1 MKLAIDIISTAQAM
15 NANGINVGTS
25 GNVSART
32 KTGMLITPSS
42 MDYQHLTPDDIVA
55 MDFDTTWFATSNLRP
70 SSEWRLHLDILNR
83 RPDVNAI
90 VHTHSTYAT
99 ALSTHRRGIP
109 AFHYMVAVAGGHDI
123 RCAPYATFGGQEL
136 SDNAVAALEGRKACL
151 LANHGVVSV
160 GTDLAEALALAVQ
173 VEDLARQYLEAHS
186 LGEPRLLSSA
196 EMDAVL
202 AKMSRVGYGSAP
214 NAAEDD
220 EGSATVLHLDR

>member
-1 MKLAIDIISTAQAM
+1 
-15 NANGINVGTS
+15 
-25 GNVSART
+25 
-32 KTGMLITPSS
+32 MLITPSS
-42 MDYQHLTPDDIVA
+42 MDYQNLTPDDIVA
-55 MDFDTTWFATSNLRP
+55 MDFDTTWFATNNLRP
-70 SSEWRLHLDILNR
+70 SSEWRLHLDILNH

-109 AFHYMVAVAGGHDI
+109 PFHYMVAVAGGHDI
-123 RCAPYATFGGQEL
+123 RCAPYSTFGGQGL
-136 SDNAVAALEGRKACL
+136 SDNAVAALDGRKACL

-160 GTDLAEALALAVQ
+160 GSDLSSALSLAVQ

-186 LGEPRLLSSA
+186 LGEPLLLSAA

-202 AKMSRVGYGSAP
+202 AKMNRIGYGSAP

-220 EGSATVLHLDR
+220 DQSATVLHLDR

>member
-32 KTGMLITPSS
+32 KTGMLVTPSS

-55 MDFDTTWFATSNLRP
+55 MDFDTTWFATNNLRP
-70 SSEWRLHLDILNR
+70 SSEWRLHLDILNQ

-136 SDNAVAALEGRKACL
+136 SDNAVQALEGRKACL
-151 LANHGVVSV
+151 LANHGVVAV
-160 GTDLAEALALAVQ
+160 GTDLAAALSLAIQ

-186 LGEPRLLSSA
+186 LGEPQLLSAA

-202 AKMSRVGYGSAP
+202 SKMNRIGYGSTP
-214 NAAEDD
+214 TPGEEDD
-220 EGSATVLHLDR
+220 LSATVLHLDR